1 MKNDLRKK
9 MFEKARLGVAEA
21 FSKKDA
27 SLIQATRALDD
38 LDNVKSL
45 FSQRLAEWTGANY
58 PEYSLKNDEN
68 TARVFSAFGAK
79 EAFAA
84 NEAKLAE
91 IVGAPKARE
100 LCEKAKTSYGVEFT
114 KTERDAVRTLATL
127 TAAVYAER
135 TVLQEFVEAQAR
147 ENAKNIST
155 LIEPLL
161 AARLISLAGGLEKLA
176 RMSASTIQVIGA
188 EKALFKHLRTGSQP
202 PKHGLIFQSPLIN
215 AAPLHQRGKISRALA
230 TKLSIAAKADWFTGR
245 FIADKL
251 KAKLDARLAQIRGG
265 PEPSDERK
273 RELRAN
279 EQRRQA
285 ERQRDWQNAR
295 SQRNPPRGGFSGSGA
310 SSGGD
315 RREFRL
321 ARSSNSG
328 SNSGSNNNRN
338 NNENREY
345 RKRDGERLD
354 SASGGS
360 RERREYGH
368 GERNSGGE
376 RGASGER
383 GGFEHEKRG
392 GNFRKF
398 RKFDKFRR

>member
-1 MKNDLRKK
+1 
-9 MFEKARLGVAEA
+9 MFDKARLGVAEA

-38 LDNVKSL
+38 LDSIKSL
-45 FSQRLAEWTGANY
+45 LSQRLAEWTGANY

-68 TARVFSAFGAK
+68 TARVYAQFGAK

-100 LCEKAKTSYGVEFT
+100 LVEGAAKSYGVEFT
-114 KTERDAVRTLATL
+114 KTECDAVRTLATL

-135 TVLQEFVEAQAR
+135 SVLQEFVEAQAR

-161 AARLISLAGGLEKLA
+161 TARLISLAGGLEKLA
-176 RMSASTIQVIGA
+176 KMSASTIQVIGA
-188 EKALFKHLRTGSQP
+188 EKALFKHLRTGTQP

-251 KAKLDARLAQIRGG
+251 KATLDARLKQIREG

-310 SSGGD
+310 SGGGGGD
-315 RREFRL
+315 RREFKP
-321 ARSSNSG
+321 AR
-328 SNSGSNNNRN
+328 NNNRN
-338 NNENREY
+338 DSNRNDSNNENREY
-345 RKRDGERLD
+345 RKRDGERRD
-354 SASGGS
+354 YASGGS
-360 RERREYGH
+360 RERREFGH
-368 GERNSGGE
+368 GERNQ
-376 RGASGER
+376 SGER

>member
-1 MKNDLRKK
+1 M
-9 MFEKARLGVAEA
+9 
-21 FSKKDA
+21 
-27 SLIQATRALDD
+27 
-38 LDNVKSL
+38 
-45 FSQRLAEWTGANY
+45 
-58 PEYSLKNDEN
+58 
-68 TARVFSAFGAK
+68 
-79 EAFAA
+79 
-84 NEAKLAE
+84 
-91 IVGAPKARE
+91 
-100 LCEKAKTSYGVEFT
+100 
-114 KTERDAVRTLATL
+114 
-127 TAAVYAER
+127 
-135 TVLQEFVEAQAR
+135 EAQAR

-161 AARLISLAGGLEKLA
+161 TARLISLAGGLEKLA
-176 RMSASTIQVIGA
+176 KMSASTIQVIGA
-188 EKALFKHLRTGSQP
+188 EKALFKHLRTGTQP

-251 KAKLDARLAQIRGG
+251 KATLDARLKQIREG

-310 SSGGD
+310 SGGGD
-315 RREFRL
+315 RREFRS
-321 ARSSNSG
+321 ARSNS
-328 SNSGSNNNRN
+328 SGSNNNRN
-338 NNENREY
+338 SNENREY
-345 RKRDGERLD
+345 RKRDGERRD
-354 SASGGS
+354 YASGGS

-368 GERNSGGE
+368 GERNQ
-376 RGASGER
+376 SGER

-392 GNFRKF
+392 GNFRSFKKF
-398 RKFDKFRR
+398 NKFRR